1 MLHCS
6 LVAERGPLAPTWFY
20 IHKSALH
27 TLAALASRASTS
39 TRRLGLVDRDGVKN
53 DPAPRGCGKHQIL
66 PRMCGQLTNNE
77 EV

>member
-6 LVAERGPLAPTWFY
+6 LVAERGPLAPTLFY

-53 DPAPRGCGKHQIL
+53 DPAPWGCGKHQIL